1 MENWRTWRKSVVE
14 VKIYA
19 EGGGEGQLLDTLF
32 RQGWR
37 DFFVSAGLAT
47 KLPRVI
53 RGKGRLRTFDLFRTA
68 IENREPGTLPLLL
81 VDSEDPVDPRHTVW
95 QHLRSRDNW
104 QKPNGA
110 SDDDAFLM
118 VQVME
123 TWFVADREAL
133 RSYFNGCL
141 NEKALPQWPNLES
154 VPKEM
159 ILKAL
164 DSATAN
170 CKTGYTKGRVSFQ
183 LLSSVNA
190 AQVENRC
197 QHARRLMERLRAL

>member
-1 MENWRTWRKSVVE
+1 VVE

-81 VDSEDPVDPRHTVW
+81 VFSEDPVDPAH
-95 QHLRSRDNW
+95 
-104 QKPNGA
+104 
-110 SDDDAFLM
+110 
-118 VQVME
+118 
-123 TWFVADREAL
+123 
-133 RSYFNGCL
+133 
-141 NEKALPQWPNLES
+141 S
-154 VPKEM
+154 V
-159 ILKAL
+159 
-164 DSATAN
+164 
-170 CKTGYTKGRVSFQ
+170 
-183 LLSSVNA
+183 
-190 AQVENRC
+190 
-197 QHARRLMERLRAL
+197 